1 MKLQFGWMLSPRDV
15 KYSSLHLV
23 IGSIKLRLRELIN
36 DQTPNYIYKFF
47 QISGGIPAS
56 QHQIFWNRGLR
67 VILKMHGSLNL
78 HLPGLINEPV
88 QHFLSYI

>member
-23 IGSIKLRLRELIN
+23 IGSIELRLKGIN

-47 QISGGIPAS
+47 TISWGIPAS

-78 HLPGLINEPV
+78 HLAGLINEPV